1 MLIIHSETDLF
12 SRVSPST
19 SCPPFFNPFT
29 QYSFYENVTFVHYL
43 TLSSYLYRRLP
54 LAHFFPILSF
64 KMVFNKSIV
73 SFDVVEIF
81 LLSISISW
89 IKKASSVTSPAA
101 SGIFIPNMPLKMMNI
116 GIHFVNNATL
126 NHAYYVLHSH
136 ICSYY
141 KCTLQTELY
150 RQKQNYIDKLI
161 LEGWV

>member
-1 MLIIHSETDLF
+1 MKVGCNRSSKLSPMLIIHSETDLF

-19 SCPPFFNPFT
+19 SCPPFFNPFAK
-29 QYSFYENVTFVHYL
+29 YSFYENVTFVHYL

-54 LAHFFPILSF
+54 LAHLFPILSF

-101 SGIFIPNMPLKMMNI
+101 SGIFIPNMPLKMMN
-116 GIHFVNNATL
+116 V
-126 NHAYYVLHSH
+126 V
-136 ICSYY
+136 
-141 KCTLQTELY
+141 
-150 RQKQNYIDKLI
+150 YIL
-161 LEGWV
+161 